1 MSDPLLTPMTAL
13 AILAMAVVTYLTR
26 IAGFWLMG
34 HVPLT
39 PRTRRMLEAL
49 PGSVIAATVLP
60 IMAQLGLPA
69 ALGIAAVLLVMV
81 RFRNEFLAIAT
92 GIGVAALVRA
102 GGL

>member
-1 MSDPLLTPMTAL
+1 MSDNFFTPM
-13 AILAMAVVTYLTR
+13 AILVMAAITYLMR

-39 PRTRRMLEAL
+39 PRIRRMLEAL
-49 PGSVIAATVLP
+49 PGAVIAATVLP
-60 IMAQLGLPA
+60 IVAKLGLPA
-69 ALGIAAVLLVMV
+69 ALAIAVVLIMMV